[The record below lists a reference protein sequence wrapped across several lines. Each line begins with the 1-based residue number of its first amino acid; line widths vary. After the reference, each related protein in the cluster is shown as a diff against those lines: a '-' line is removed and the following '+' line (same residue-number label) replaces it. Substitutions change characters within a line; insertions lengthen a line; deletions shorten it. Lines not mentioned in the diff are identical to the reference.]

1 MLIRYLWLEFAGE
14 RAQHLMTQQTV
25 ENLCWNPKHMVL
37 AFTGSFS
44 EAGRSSS
51 GRFGNFCIFAPKKD
65 Q

>member
-1 MLIRYLWLEFAGE
+1 
-14 RAQHLMTQQTV
+14 MTQQTV
-25 ENLCWNPKHMVL
+25 EDLCWNPKHMVL